1 MRRANGEGTIVHVGD
16 KYIAKVQVGWNDN
29 GRPRIKSFSGK
40 SQTEALK
47 RMRDFL
53 KKNKAAPNA
62 DAKKTIAEGLL
73 FWLTEFKQYD
83 LKDSSYGRLETTIQC
98 NILPYIGDYLSGEID
113 SITIQTELV
122 NCLIREGKSYSTI
135 KKVVLA
141 LNAYYKKMM
150 LLGMEARNPMLGVSI
165 PPQKKFDRKEIRALT
180 NEEQESFVKQAV
192 SKYANGTQRYKYGY
206 LYIFMMFTGLR
217 CAEMLGLTWKH
228 IDLINNT
235 VTVNQTLVTIKNR
248 DVKSDK
254 KFVTKLQKSTKT
266 DASMRT
272 IPLSQQAIDAI
283 SNYKTHFYTGNEND
297 FVVTTSKGHPL
308 RTRHFERSANYI
320 FKAAGINASGV
331 HILRHTFASNL
342 FAANVDVKII
352 SKLLGHSDVS
362 TTYNTYVHLTSDQTY
377 DAIQA
382 LNKIEM

>member
-1 MRRANGEGTIVHVGD
+1 MRRANGEGTIVRVGD

-40 SQTEALK
+40 SQTEAIK

-53 KKNKAAPNA
+53 KKNKLAPNA
-62 DAKKTIAEGLL
+62 NVKKTISEGML
-73 FWLTEFKQYD
+73 FWLKEFKKYD
-83 LKDSSYGRLETTIQC
+83 LKDSSYGRLETTIEC
-98 NILPYIGDYLSGEID
+98 NIIPYIGDCLSGEID
-113 SITIQTELV
+113 SLTIQTELI
-122 NCLIREGKSYSTI
+122 NHLINEGKSYSTI

-165 PPQKKFDRKEIRALT
+165 PPQKKFDRKDIRALT
-180 NEEQESFVKQAV
+180 AKEQESFIKQAIA
-192 SKYANGTQRYKYGY
+192 KYNNGKRKYKYGD
-206 LYIFMMFTGLR
+206 LYIFMMYTGLR
-217 CAEMLGLTWKH
+217 CSEMLGLTWNH
-228 IDLINNT
+228 IDLVNNT
-235 VTVNQTLVTIKNR
+235 VKVNQTLVTIKNS
-248 DVKSDK
+248 DDKSNT

-266 DASMRT
+266 DAGMRT
-272 IPLSQQAIDAI
+272 IPLSKQAIEAI
-283 SNYKTHFYTGNEND
+283 NNYKERFYNGDENG
-297 FVVTTSKGHPL
+297 FVVTTDKGRPL
-308 RTRHFERSANYI
+308 KTRHFERSANYI
-320 FKAAGINASGV
+320 FKAAGIPASGV

-362 TTYNTYVHLTSDQTY
+362 TTYNTYVHLTHHQTY

-382 LNKIEM
+382 LNKL